1 MLDISV
7 IILTFN
13 EELHIRRCLENVNQ
27 FAKKVYVI
35 DCFSKDKTVE
45 IAESMGAE
53 VIQHKWP
60 GNQAE
65 QFNWALENIEID
77 TEWVLRL
84 DADEFCSERLVKE
97 MQQELPVMP
106 NDVYAV
112 VLPLGRVFMGRKLK
126 HGIANGIKMIRLFRN
141 GKAKYEK
148 RIMDE
153 HLSIAEGGKTVTF
166 KHPFYDASM
175 ISIAKFVD
183 KHNKYAAREA
193 ALLLDA
199 EFNLTINKNEE
210 NSYCEEVVA
219 KRKQKE
225 KYARMKIFWRS
236 FFYFCYRYIIK
247 FGFLDGKEG
256 FVWDFMQG
264 WWYRTLVDT
273 IVFETKKSCGNDK
286 EKIIAHLK
294 EQYNI
299 TL

>member
-45 IAESMGAE
+45 IAESMDAE
-53 VIQHKWP
+53 VIQHRWP

-97 MQQELPVMP
+97 MQQELPIMP

-112 VLPLGRVFMGRKLK
+112 VLPLGRVFMGRELK

-193 ALLLDA
+193 ALLLHG
-199 EFNLTINKNEE
+199 INH
-210 NSYCEEVVA
+210 
-219 KRKQKE
+219 
-225 KYARMKIFWRS
+225 
-236 FFYFCYRYIIK
+236 FFFFK
-247 FGFLDGKEG
+247 F
-256 FVWDFMQG
+256 
-264 WWYRTLVDT
+264 
-273 IVFETKKSCGNDK
+273 
-286 EKIIAHLK
+286 
-294 EQYNI
+294 
-299 TL
+299 